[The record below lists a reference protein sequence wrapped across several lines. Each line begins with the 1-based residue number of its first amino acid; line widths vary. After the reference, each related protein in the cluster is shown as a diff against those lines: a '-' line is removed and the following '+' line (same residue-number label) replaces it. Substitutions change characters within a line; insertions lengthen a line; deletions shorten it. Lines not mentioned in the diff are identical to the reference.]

1 MAIHN
6 SSNPRQLSKAEIAS
20 KKLHFYKNQVLFFR
34 ILPPR
39 VFIYIQNM
47 IKLYPWGP
55 VRREMDK
62 FLNQILTGDCIELMR
77 QMPDASVDA
86 VFADSPYNLQL
97 GTKTLYRPEDQ
108 TAARAVRDSWD
119 AFESNTE
126 YDDFT
131 RAWMRECKRV
141 LKPDGAMWVIGSYH
155 NIFRVGAILQ
165 DLGFW
170 ILNDI
175 VWVKTNPMPNF
186 RGTRFTNAHETLIW
200 ATPRKTGKYTFNY
213 ETMKKL
219 NSGKQM
225 RSDWNLNICLGEE
238 RVKGADGKSL
248 HNTQKPLDLLHRV
261 ILASTKP
268 GDIIL
273 DPFMGSGTTAAA
285 ARQLGRQFVGFDKC
299 AEYVDAARE
308 RVAKI
313 QPIDLSDIEVVA
325 PKRAEVRVAFSE
337 LIDAGLLY
345 VGQTLVSPRGERAM
359 ITHDGALTNPIYGKA
374 SIHVMAARMQRSVSF
389 NGWDYWSAVKQDG
402 TLVPIDE
409 LRKYIRSIKH
419 NMKQAA

>member
-1 MAIHN
+1 
-6 SSNPRQLSKAEIAS
+6 
-20 KKLHFYKNQVLFFR
+20 
-34 ILPPR
+34 
-39 VFIYIQNM
+39 
-47 IKLYPWGP
+47 
-55 VRREMDK
+55 MDK
-62 FLNQILTGDCIELMR
+62 YLNQILAGDCIEVMR
-77 QMPDASVDA
+77 GIPDASVDA

-97 GTKTLYRPEDQ
+97 GGKTLYRPEDQ

-119 AFESNTE
+119 AFESPAA
-126 YDDFT
+126 YDEFT
-131 RAWMRECKRV
+131 RQWMTECKRI

-219 NSGKQM
+219 NGGKQM
-225 RSDWNLNICLGEE
+225 RSDWGLNICLGEE
-238 RVKGADGKSL
+238 RIKGADGKSL
-248 HNTQKPLDLLHRV
+248 HNTQKPMDLLRRV

-273 DPFMGSGTTAAA
+273 DPFVGSGTTAAA
-285 ARQLGRQFVGFDKC
+285 AKELGRQFIGIDR
-299 AEYVDAARE
+299 EESYVTAARE
-308 RVAKI
+308 RVARVV
-313 QPIDLSDIEVVA
+313 PTDLSEIEVAA
-325 PKRAEVRVAFSE
+325 PKREEVRVAFRE

-345 VGQTLVSPRGERAM
+345 VGQTLVSPRGERVM
-359 ITHDGALTNPIYGKA
+359 ITRDGQLTHSLYGRA
-374 SIHVMAARMQRSVSF
+374 SIHVMAAKMQRSVSF
-389 NGWDYWSAVKQDG
+389 NGWDYWSAQKRDG

-409 LRKYIRSIKH
+409 LRKYLRGIKRD
-419 NMKQAA
+419 MKKAA

>member
-1 MAIHN
+1 MEN
-6 SSNPRQLSKAEIAS
+6 YLNK
-20 KKLHFYKNQVLFFR
+20 
-34 ILPPR
+34 IL
-39 VFIYIQNM
+39 
-47 IKLYPWGP
+47 L
-55 VRREMDK
+55 
-62 FLNQILTGDCIELMR
+62 GDCIEVMR
-77 QMPDASVDA
+77 KLPDASVDA

-97 GTKTLYRPEDQ
+97 GAKTLYRPEDQ

-119 AFESNTE
+119 SFASSAE
-126 YDDFT
+126 YDEFS
-131 RAWMRECKRV
+131 RAWLTECKRV

-155 NIFRVGAILQ
+155 NIFRLGAILQ

-219 NSGKQM
+219 NGGKQM

-238 RVKGADGKSL
+238 RVKGQDGKSL

-273 DPFMGSGTTAAA
+273 DPFVGSGTTAVAAKELGRRFIAIDKEEEYVKA
-285 ARQLGRQFVGFDKC
+285 ARV
-299 AEYVDAARE
+299 
-308 RVAKI
+308 RVENAI
-313 QPIDLSDIEVVA
+313 PMDLSDIEVST
-325 PKRAEVRVAFSE
+325 PKRAEVRIAFSE

-345 VGQTLVSPRGERAM
+345 VGQTLVSPKGERVM
-359 ITHDGALTNPIYGKA
+359 ITRDGQLAHSLYGKA
-374 SIHVMAARMQRSVSF
+374 SIHVMAARIQKTVSF
-389 NGWDYWSAVKQDG
+389 NGWDYWSAEKRDG
-402 TLVPIDE
+402 SLVPIDE
-409 LRKYIRSIKH
+409 LRKYLRGIKAD
-419 NMKQAA
+419 MLKKAA